1 MQAEAWEIAK
11 FLEEYTAAIPA
22 EFSRIHGD
30 DERVSVAAF
39 RRAVIDHRAI
49 FEAVVHDWRQFER
62 HGDHSGL
69 ACGQGR
75 NRTTDTRILSIRLYL
90 STEFSIDPNVLIQ
103 LRFPSVACLR
113 MF

>member
-1 MQAEAWEIAK
+1 MISSGLRWLSNKMGFETPLRSGTGTPPDGSNAAK
-11 FLEEYTAAIPA
+11 LFEDYTAVVPA

-49 FEAVVHDWRQFER
+49 FEAVVHDWRKFER

-69 ACGQGR
+69 ASGR
-75 NRTTDTRILSIRLYL
+75 GGIEPPTRV
-90 STEFSIDPNVLIQ
+90 F
-103 LRFPSVACLR
+103 
-113 MF
+113 